1 VGSAVPVGAV
11 GTAVRAGV
19 TSSSS
24 AVAVGTAEVDG
35 GRVLV
40 VVVRVAE
47 GVDVGAALLR
57 VGGAEVCSV
66 VVGGA
71 EVSVGGAGVGEAG
84 SRVAGA
90 GAVEVG
96 RASLGMAEFGTLTV
110 CPLGSTTGVIPV
122 SRVGSRAFSPPRS
135 TNSAPMTNV
144 ELRARPIRAGM
155 RRCQV

>member
-1 VGSAVPVGAV
+1 MGSAVPVGAV

-19 TSSSS
+19 PSSSS
-24 AVAVGTAEVDG
+24 AVDVGTAEVDG
-35 GRVLV
+35 ARVL

-57 VGGAEVCSV
+57 VGGAEVSASV

-71 EVSVGGAGVGEAG
+71 EVPVGVAGVGEAG

-135 TNSAPMTNV
+135 TNSAPMTSV